1 MKKFPESSTQA
12 THRNSKPQ
20 SDNLPSSVEKTSPAI
35 FSKCLSTT
43 SVSPKIPKNPKSYR
57 NHGLKTDLSKVLFH
71 LKPEVTDTQISEWSA
86 MAKSQLGQ
94 VPGLLS
100 IEANKPLPVSVSRT
114 KGYDMALVAVL
125 EGPEFVEGY
134 AKFAAQS
141 QYVSFPLRCMD
152 GGLMIYRAQTFREQL
167 FDDTIAFDLQF

>member
-1 MKKFPESSTQA
+1 MPVYHIGQSRIFPP
-12 THRNSKPQ
+12 K
-20 SDNLPSSVEKTSPAI
+20 LPR
-35 FSKCLSTT
+35 
-43 SVSPKIPKNPKSYR
+43 PKSNPFWYW
-57 NHGLKTDLSKVLFH
+57 KKVLFH
-71 LKPEVTDTQISEWSA
+71 LKPEVTDTQISEWSS

-94 VPGLLS
+94 VPGLIS

-141 QYVSFPLRCMD
+141 QYVFFLLYHIVYRDGCGERANGERCVGLRLSGSSF
-152 GGLMIYRAQTFREQL
+152 LMILLLLTCSSRSISL
-167 FDDTIAFDLQF
+167 

>member
-1 MKKFPESSTQA
+1 MPVYHIGQSQISA
-12 THRNSKPQ
+12 PSIYSKT
-20 SDNLPSSVEKTSPAI
+20 NMRGE
-35 FSKCLSTT
+35 
-43 SVSPKIPKNPKSYR
+43 
-57 NHGLKTDLSKVLFH
+57 KVLFH
-71 LKPEVTDTQISEWSA
+71 LKPEVTDTQIAEWSA

-100 IEANKPLPVSVSRT
+100 IEANKPLPVSVSLT

-134 AKFAAQS
+134 SKYAAS
-141 QYVSFPLRCMD
+141 Q
-152 GGLMIYRAQTFREQL
+152 AQAFRERL

>member
-1 MKKFPESSTQA
+1 MPVY
-12 THRNSKPQ
+12 H
-20 SDNLPSSVEKTSPAI
+20 I
-35 FSKCLSTT
+35 
-43 SVSPKIPKNPKSYR
+43 
-57 NHGLKTDLSKVLFH
+57 VLFH
-71 LKPEVTDTQISEWSA
+71 LKPEVTDTQISEWSS

-94 VPGLLS
+94 VPGLIS

-141 QYVSFPLRCMD
+141 Q
-152 GGLMIYRAQTFREQL
+152 AQTFREQL
-167 FDDTIAFDLQF
+167 FDDTIAYDLQF